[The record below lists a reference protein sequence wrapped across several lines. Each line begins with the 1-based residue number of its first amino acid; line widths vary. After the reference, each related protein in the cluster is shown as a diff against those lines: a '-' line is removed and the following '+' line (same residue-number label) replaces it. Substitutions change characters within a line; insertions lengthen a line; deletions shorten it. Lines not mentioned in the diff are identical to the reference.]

1 MPAWPRA
8 VCPELATSGRL
19 NSIRFRIHFGFV
31 SHVLAERIVR
41 KQFDE
46 SNEAPTGSAFEAT
59 PVSRSAAHLVVVG
72 TRGRGTMK
80 SLFLGSVT
88 EHVVTHCSAPIVVVP
103 PPKCL
108 RADLAE

>member
-1 MPAWPRA
+1 
-8 VCPELATSGRL
+8 
-19 NSIRFRIHFGFV
+19 
-31 SHVLAERIVR
+31 
-41 KQFDE
+41 
-46 SNEAPTGSAFEAT
+46 
-59 PVSRSAAHLVVVG
+59 
-72 TRGRGTMK
+72 MK